1 MLTKYKYTK
10 EGEEKVNSFIKDC
23 EKEREH
29 LVKMN
34 LDEVTDISLP
44 TPEDILDD
52 FYDFVD
58 ADGEYWNHWQIANDT
73 DSSYPLMLVLG
84 VDVIISD

>member
-10 EGEEKVNSFIKDC
+10 EGEERVNSFIKDC

-29 LVKMN
+29 VIKMK
-34 LDEVTDISLP
+34 LDEGSDVSLP
-44 TPEDILDD
+44 TPEDILCD
-52 FYDFVD
+52 FELFVD
-58 ADGEYWNHWQIANDT
+58 ADGDYWNHWQIANDT

-84 VDVIISD
+84 EDVILSD